1 MTLLS
6 RRARRVIVTL
16 SIAGS
21 LAVAAACASEDSVD
35 NAGIDDAGTPRRDA
49 SASEGGSSIDDA
61 GVADGARLVSG
72 DLIMVGI
79 TNDNFVSYRRLDLV
93 TEKSSFEVV
102 SAFGGEPM
110 VLSPDIGGATFYAT
124 TLGRVVGFWTGA
136 TDQML
141 GTFNYWTQASGVKS
155 TPGAS
160 SRVSIMA
167 VNMLDDTILFASSV
181 GDGGLVDGSVDSV
194 NFSVISPS
202 EPNSDPVVYDV
213 NYAASF
219 NNCPIFCSFTGAAS
233 IICAYC
239 TGSDPGAYVGR
250 LVEIKRNALETVTTT
265 LLADDDPG
273 TAIAPYFGTYAN
285 DAGDK
290 VMTVAAQPLGEGRVL
305 HRGTGTVDVVGDAV
319 HGMYSAGDGQNF
331 VFGNGDRLER
341 TTDDATLKVTLVDGG
356 FDHLVGL
363 SLDSRYFA
371 YASTVGGLTDLNLA
385 DTKALTSKNIVADAS
400 VSTATVVPAT
410 GQLVYTTFDPNAGK
424 EDCFLVEP
432 DGGQRLIGENT
443 AGCQVIGGTGVV
455 FIADNPRQQGPA
467 AVFDLWTLNVAN
479 GATTRLP
486 VATSVMQLK
495 ISTTGVMAWVT
506 RGAEAGLYTKSFP

>member
-1 MTLLS
+1 MLA
-6 RRARRVIVTL
+6 RRARRGILTL
-16 SIAGS
+16 SIASS
-21 LAVAAACASEDSVD
+21 LAVAAACASEDAAE
-35 NAGIDDAGTPRRDA
+35 NAGVDDADA
-49 SASEGGSSIDDA
+49 TGHDANAGEGGSPIVDG

-72 DLIMVGI
+72 DLLMVGI

-93 TEKSSFEVV
+93 TEKSSFEVI
-102 SAFGGEPM
+102 SAFGGEPT

-136 TDQML
+136 TAQML
-141 GTFNYWTQASGVKS
+141 GTFNYWTQASGTKS
-155 TPGAS
+155 APGAS

-181 GDGGLVDGSVDSV
+181 GDGGLVDGSVDSI

-213 NYAASF
+213 NYAASL
-219 NNCPIFCSFTGAAS
+219 NNCPVSCGFTGAAS
-233 IICAYC
+233 IVCAYC
-239 TGSDPGAYVGR
+239 TGVDPGAYVGR

-265 LLADDDPG
+265 LLADDDPQ
-273 TAIAPYFGTYAN
+273 TAIAPYFGLYAN

-290 VMTVAAQPLGEGRVL
+290 VMTVAAQPLGEGRVM

-319 HGMYSAGDGQNF
+319 HGMYAAGDGQNF
-331 VFGNGDRLER
+331 VFANGDRLER
-341 TTDDATLKVTLVDGG
+341 TTDDATLKVTLVDAG

-363 SLDSRYFA
+363 SSDLRYLA
-371 YASTVGGLTDLNLA
+371 YASTVGALTDLNVA
-385 DTKALTSKNIVADAS
+385 DTKTLTSKNIVADAS
-400 VSTATVVPAT
+400 VSTATVVPST
-410 GQLVYTTFDPNAGK
+410 GQLVYTTLDPNAGK
-424 EDCFLVEP
+424 EDCYLVEL

-443 AGCQVIGGTGVV
+443 SGCQVIAGTGVV
-455 FIADNPRQQGPA
+455 FIADNLRQQGPA

-486 VATSVMQLK
+486 VATSVLQLK

-506 RGAEAGLYTKSFP
+506 RGAEAGLYAKSFQ